1 MIWSLTNRKASI
13 ISQRKHTVVCTFG
26 NIEFT
31 WNITC
36 ETTVTCGFWR
46 TTENMTCLMLPSNAG
61 IQRTGASV
69 SLWEEVTPQMF
80 HHVCTV
86 SIYRG
91 ASWEMLFHRGR
102 QHDSTTTPPRVALVL
117 KAPTGS
123 HPIKRST
130 GRQTMW
136 TAFYSQTGKTE
147 RNIYI
152 YIYS

>member
-13 ISQRKHTVVCTFG
+13 NSQRKHTVVCTFG

-102 QHDSTTTPPRVALVL
+102 QHDSTTCSSGAQGTDRITSNQTLDWSPNDVDGVL
-117 KAPTGS
+117 QSDREDRK
-123 HPIKRST
+123 K
-130 GRQTMW
+130 
-136 TAFYSQTGKTE
+136 Y
-147 RNIYI
+147 IYI